1 MKKLSECQQAIADV
15 AQRKGLIAQWT
26 VDLSTM
32 LHQEGVQFN
41 PELTSLG
48 ELERQLVCLGK
59 ITIPVTT

>member
-1 MKKLSECQQAIADV
+1 MPNEVQQAILNTDV
-15 AQRKGLIAQWT
+15 RRGLIAQWT

-32 LHQEGVQFN
+32 LHREGVQFN

-48 ELERQLVCLGK
+48 ELERQLVIRGK

>member
-1 MKKLSECQQAIADV
+1 MKKLSECQQAI
-15 AQRKGLIAQWT
+15 QNITLRKGLVAQWT

-41 PELTSLG
+41 PETTSLG
-48 ELERQLVCLGK
+48 ELERQLVCLGR